1 MRSQLLYILEWNKR
15 LYITEM
21 GKEGNLNDFL
31 LILQMKQGN
40 EKAFDKFVRKY
51 YAEILSYC
59 RYHCLDQAEAEDLTQ
74 ETFLRFME
82 NIASYQHSGKAK
94 NYLYVIAGNLCK
106 NYAKK
111 WKAESVEQ
119 EILERELVSDGG
131 IQRKEKRMDVE
142 QALGRL
148 TPELREVILLIY
160 FGDCKLKEVADILQI
175 GLPLVKYRHKRA
187 KEELKKLLGE
197 EDSDEF
203 GNKTIKRKQKLFQ
216 EKKRFWKRFKNRRK
230 L

>member
-1 MRSQLLYILEWNKR
+1 M
-15 LYITEM
+15 
-21 GKEGNLNDFL
+21 NDFL

-82 NIASYQHSGKAK
+82 NIAFYQHIGKAK

-111 WKAESVEQ
+111 WKAESLEQ
-119 EILERELVSDGG
+119 EILERVPVSDGG
-131 IQRKEKRMDVE
+131 ILRKEKRMDVE

-148 TPELREVILLIY
+148 TPE
-160 FGDCKLKEVADILQI
+160 I
-175 GLPLVKYRHKRA
+175 GKAV
-187 KEELKKLLGE
+187 EELEISGFSDAELRAYDKFW
-197 EDSDEF
+197 DSVSVERTLIDDEVCVHSITGYDRTGAGGTF
-203 GNKTIKRKQKLFQ
+203 RDTSRVCDPGRG
-216 EKKRFWKRFKNRRK
+216 R
-230 L
+230 

>member
-1 MRSQLLYILEWNKR
+1 M
-15 LYITEM
+15 
-21 GKEGNLNDFL
+21 NDFL

-82 NIASYQHSGKAK
+82 NIASYQHIGKAK

-111 WKAESVEQ
+111 WKAESLEQ
-119 EILERELVSDGG
+119 EILERVPVSDGG
-131 IQRKEKRMDVE
+131 ILRKEKRMDVE

-187 KEELKKLLGE
+187 KEELKKT
-197 EDSDEF
+197 F
-203 GNKTIKRKQKLFQ
+203 GRGGL
-216 EKKRFWKRFKNRRK
+216 
-230 L
+230 

>member
-1 MRSQLLYILEWNKR
+1 M
-15 LYITEM
+15 
-21 GKEGNLNDFL
+21 NDFL

-59 RYHCLDQAEAEDLTQ
+59 RYHCLDHSEAEDLTQ

-82 NIASYQHSGKAK
+82 NIASYQHIGKAK

-131 IQRKEKRMDVE
+131 IHRKEKRMDVE

-148 TPELREVILLIY
+148 APELREVILLIY
-160 FGDCKLKEVADILQI
+160 FGDCKLKEAADILQI

-187 KEELKKLLGE
+187 KEELKKFLGE

-203 GNKTIKRKQKLFQ
+203 GKDDTKL
-216 EKKRFWKRFKNRRK
+216 
-230 L
+230 

>member
-1 MRSQLLYILEWNKR
+1 M
-15 LYITEM
+15 
-21 GKEGNLNDFL
+21 NDFL

-51 YAEILSYC
+51 YAGILSYC
-59 RYHCLDQAEAEDLTQ
+59 RYHCMNQAEAEDLTQ

-82 NIASYQHSGKAK
+82 NIASYQHIGKAK

-131 IQRKEKRMDVE
+131 IHRKEKRMDVE

-148 TPELREVILLIY
+148 APELREVILLIY
-160 FGDCKLKEVADILQI
+160 FGDCKLKEVSNMKSER
-175 GLPLVKYRHKRA
+175 GMV
-187 KEELKKLLGE
+187 ELRIIAGE
-197 EDSDEF
+197 PPIAGASVVEPTLEDVFLYYF
-203 GNKTIKRKQKLFQ
+203 G
-216 EKKRFWKRFKNRRK
+216 EKGGEME
-230 L
+230 

>member
-1 MRSQLLYILEWNKR
+1 
-15 LYITEM
+15 M

-82 NIASYQHSGKAK
+82 NIAFYQHIGKAK

-111 WKAESVEQ
+111 WKAESLEQ
-119 EILERELVSDGG
+119 EILERVPVSDGG
-131 IQRKEKRMDVE
+131 
-142 QALGRL
+142 
-148 TPELREVILLIY
+148 
-160 FGDCKLKEVADILQI
+160 KLSAF
-175 GLPLVKYRHKRA
+175 HFFA
-187 KEELKKLLGE
+187 
-197 EDSDEF
+197 
-203 GNKTIKRKQKLFQ
+203 
-216 EKKRFWKRFKNRRK
+216 
-230 L
+230 

>member
-1 MRSQLLYILEWNKR
+1 
-15 LYITEM
+15 M

-82 NIASYQHSGKAK
+82 NIAFYQHIGKAK

-111 WKAESVEQ
+111 WKAESLEQ
-119 EILERELVSDGG
+119 EILERVPVSDGG
-131 IQRKEKRMDVE
+131 YPKERKTNGCGTGTWQVNPRVKRSDTVN
-142 QALGRL
+142 LFRRL
-148 TPELREVILLIY
+148 
-160 FGDCKLKEVADILQI
+160 
-175 GLPLVKYRHKRA
+175 
-187 KEELKKLLGE
+187 
-197 EDSDEF
+197 
-203 GNKTIKRKQKLFQ
+203 
-216 EKKRFWKRFKNRRK
+216 
-230 L
+230 